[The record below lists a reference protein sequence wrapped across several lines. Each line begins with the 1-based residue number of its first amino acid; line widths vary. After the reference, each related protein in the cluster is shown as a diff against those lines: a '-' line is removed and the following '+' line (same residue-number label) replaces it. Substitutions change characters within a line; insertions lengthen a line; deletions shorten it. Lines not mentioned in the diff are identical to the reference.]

1 MRSKHE
7 DGLTLVEL
15 VVVLAIV
22 GILAAVAIP
31 TYLGSRNHTS
41 NTATLATL
49 VRAENRA
56 NLLWDN
62 AGQRYFVTPATAK
75 SYAAALSAVRPTR
88 SMTFVGRSPSTGPT
102 TISSWRSPGGSAA
115 STRQPSTLELSLLAP
130 SGTCFH
136 VVLSPSV
143 GSSVATALHLP
154 GPGTWWTA
162 TKGSPCE
169 AITTAPGSGWA
180 VHYYS
185 IAGG

>member
-1 MRSKHE
+1 MRATRE
-7 DGLTLVEL
+7 AGLTLVEL
-15 VVVLAIV
+15 MVVLAIV

-62 AGQRYFVTPATAK
+62 AGQRYFVTPATSK

-102 TISSWRSPGGSAA
+102 AISSWRSPGGSVAGA
-115 STRQPSTLELSLLAP
+115 RQPSTLELSLLAP

-143 GSSVATALHLP
+143 GSTTAAALHLP

-162 TKGSPCE
+162 TKGSSCE
-169 AITTAPGSGWA
+169 AITSLVNGAWSA
-180 VHYYS
+180 HYYS